1 MKTLALALAA
11 AGMTATT
18 AVVPLSPAVAK
29 ERRYYSENGVRYW
42 QGNDGRYYCKRSNGT
57 VGLLVGGAAGAL
69 IGRAV
74 DTRGSRAT
82 GTIVGAVA
90 GALVGREIQRSRQK
104 ARCR

>member
-29 ERRYYSENGVRYW
+29 ERRYYSDNGVRYW

-57 VGLLVGGAAGAL
+57 VGMLVGGAAGAL
-69 IGRAV
+69 LG
-74 DTRGSRAT
+74 RGSPNPGYLARELLDAVPDAITRT
-82 GTIVGAVA
+82 GPFPDPG
-90 GALVGREIQRSRQK
+90 GG
-104 ARCR
+104 